1 MKRYVKQT
9 TNSIHYIADIRNE
22 YPNMS
27 IPDDA
32 DCTDLGYEFLTE
44 TTAPK
49 QYGFNAIEVEP
60 INNTQQWKLI
70 AKVVPVPQMVTMR
83 QARLALHESGLLDTV
98 VNAIADSSD
107 EVLKIEWEYAR
118 DVSRNWERLIVLATS
133 LGLTDEQL
141 DNLFILAGSK

>member
-9 TNSIHYIADIRNE
+9 TNTVHYIADIRRENTDI
-22 YPNMS
+22 S

-32 DCTDLGYEFLTE
+32 DCSTFGYEFLVE

-83 QARLALHESGLLDTV
+83 QIRLALLQNNLLEPINT
-98 VNAIADSSD
+98 AISNGTD
-107 EVLKIEWEYAR
+107 EAMKIEWEYATEVRR
-118 DVSRNWERLIVLATS
+118 DFDSLITIATS
-133 LGLTDEQL
+133 LNMTLLEL
-141 DNLFILAGSK
+141 DDLFILANTL